1 MHFEHEEKLLEI
13 AFDEIGR
20 EDLTIRNIVE
30 HLDFRK
36 DISVK
41 NNESVIYTNIVDPQK
56 VILVTKISYA
66 PRDANPNNAQL
77 IKRPY
82 SITVIRNGNRIVNIQ
97 TIKEP
102 NTVLNPPVEIHV
114 NDRVE
119 IIIEGYD
126 SSVNIYFFGL
136 VAEIAGINING

>member
-30 HLDFRK
+30 HLDFTS
-36 DISVK
+36 IIK
-41 NNESVIYTNIVDPQK
+41 NNSIYYSNIVDPQK

-136 VAEIAGINING
+136 VAEIAGVNING

>member
-30 HLDFRK
+30 HLDFTS
-36 DISVK
+36 IIK
-41 NNESVIYTNIVDPQK
+41 NNSIYYSNIVDPQK

-66 PRDANPNNAQL
+66 PRDANPNNNAQL

-136 VAEIAGINING
+136 VAEIAGVNING